1 MNVIGSTRR
10 ALRLGTVAFLAA
22 STMFGTVTAQ
32 AKDWRGWN
40 IHVVD
45 YPVSHGMEQFLA
57 EVTEK
62 TGGGIE
68 GKIFHGGVLGSQPDA
83 IEQLRLGALDFGV
96 FSLGPM
102 GQVVPETNVVSLPFI
117 FKGIDQ
123 MYELMDGEV
132 GDAIDAGL
140 QKKGIVA
147 LGWYDAGARSFYNS
161 IKPINTPDDVKGMKV
176 RVMNN
181 DLFVGMIESMG
192 GNATPMAFAEVYQSL
207 KTGVVD
213 GAENNPP
220 SYESTNHFEVA
231 KYYSLSQ
238 HLIIPEC
245 LCMSKK
251 TWDGLTED
259 QQKIV
264 RAAGRAS
271 AVTQRELWQA
281 REKMSMDAVEAGG
294 TTVNAIADKAPF
306 QAAMASV
313 YDDFLA
319 ANPDLTGLVSMIR
332 DAPAAG
338 GGATAAMGGTMSMED
353 RMGALEAAVQKLTD
367 MVEGMAK

>member
-1 MNVIGSTRR
+1 MIFKKNIGRTLMVAISLT
-10 ALRLGTVAFLAA
+10 ALGSALPVAAA
-22 STMFGTVTAQ
+22 
-32 AKDWRGWN
+32 DLRGWN
-40 IHVVD
+40 IHVED

-62 TGGGIE
+62 TDGRIK

-83 IEQLRLGALDFGV
+83 IEQTRLGAIDFGV

-117 FKGIDQ
+117 FKSIPQ
-123 MYELMDGEV
+123 MYKLMDGDV
-132 GDAIDAGL
+132 GAAIGVGL
-140 QKKGIVA
+140 EKKGIKA

-161 IKPINTPDDVKGMKV
+161 IQPINTPADVEGMKV

-181 DLFVGMIESMG
+181 DLFVGMIASLG
-192 GNATPMAFAEVYQSL
+192 GNATPMAFAEVFQSI

-231 KYYSLSQ
+231 KYYSKSE

-251 TWDGLTED
+251 AWDALSSDD
-259 QQKIV
+259 QAIV
-264 RAAGRAS
+264 QAAATAS
-271 AVTQRELWQA
+271 AETQRGLWQD
-281 REKMSMDAVEAGG
+281 REAASMEKVIAGG
-294 TTVNAIADKAPF
+294 VIVNEVADKGPF
-306 QAAMASV
+306 QDAMVSV
-313 YDDFLA
+313 YDKFLTD
-319 ANPDLTGLVSMIR
+319 NPELTDLVNMIR
-332 DAPAAG
+332 NAD
-338 GGATAAMGGTMSMED
+338 
-353 RMGALEAAVQKLTD
+353 
-367 MVEGMAK
+367 